1 MVACHLSGTRQ
12 RWFGVVFLLPVIAAF
27 AVGQWLAGAM
37 LVLLAVIMAVEL
49 RAMLALPAAAGTVL
63 SALVV
68 LSSVPLPTLNFFDH
82 LLFGLVAAITVGG
95 VVFFY
100 KSLIFSVFTVL
111 LVLCLFAA
119 NRLLALESGQV
130 VLLSL
135 AAVIAACDSAAYFAG
150 RFFGGPKLMV
160 AVSPNKTLS
169 GSMGGLVAA
178 SISCVM
184 LADFLYLD
192 GIYAAI
198 GAGVVLGVVAQS
210 GDLLESAVKR
220 RAGVKDS
227 GTIIPG
233 HGGLLDRFDG
243 YILVLPVA
251 LAYISFLEGPPV

>member
-1 MVACHLSGTRQ
+1 
-12 RWFGVVFLLPVIAAF
+12 LPVIAAF
-27 AVGQWLAGAM
+27 AVGQWIAGAM
-37 LVLLAVIMAVEL
+37 LVLLAAIMAVEL
-49 RAMLALPAAAGTVL
+49 RAMLALPATAGAVL
-63 SALVV
+63 VALLV
-68 LSSVPLPTLNFFDH
+68 LPAVPLPTSDFFDH
-82 LLFGLVAAITVGG
+82 LFFGVVAALTAGG
-95 VVFFY
+95 VVVFY
-100 KSLIFSVFTVL
+100 KPLIFCVFTVL

-150 RFFGGPKLMV
+150 RFFGGPKLLV

-178 SISCVM
+178 SISCVI
-184 LADFLYLD
+184 LADFLNLD
-192 GIYAAI
+192 SIYGAI
-198 GAGVVLGVVAQS
+198 GAGVVLGVVAQA

-233 HGGLLDRFDG
+233 HGGILDRFDG
-243 YILVLPVA
+243 YLLVLPVA
-251 LAYISFLEGPPV
+251 LAYISFL

>member
-1 MVACHLSGTRQ
+1 S
-12 RWFGVVFLLPVIAAF
+12 
-27 AVGQWLAGAM
+27 
-37 LVLLAVIMAVEL
+37 
-49 RAMLALPAAAGTVL
+49 
-63 SALVV
+63 
-68 LSSVPLPTLNFFDH
+68 
-82 LLFGLVAAITVGG
+82 

-100 KSLIFSVFTVL
+100 KPLIFSVFTVL

-150 RFFGGPKLMV
+150 RFFGGPKLLV

-178 SISCVM
+178 SISCVI
-184 LADFLYLD
+184 LADFLYL
-192 GIYAAI
+192 GSIYAAM
-198 GAGVVLGVVAQS
+198 GAGLVLGVVAQS

-243 YILVLPVA
+243 YLLVLPVA
-251 LAYISFLEGPPV
+251 LAYFSFL

>member
-1 MVACHLSGTRQ
+1 MVAGQLSGTRQ

-27 AVGQWLAGAM
+27 AVGQWVAGAM
-37 LVLLAVIMAVEL
+37 LVLLAAIMAVEL
-49 RAMLALPAAAGTVL
+49 RAILALPAAAGAVL
-63 SALVV
+63 IALLV
-68 LSSVPLPTLNFFDH
+68 LPAVPLPTLDFFDH
-82 LLFGLVAAITVGG
+82 LLFGAVAALTAGG

-100 KSLIFSVFTVL
+100 KTLIFSVFTVL

-150 RFFGGPKLMV
+150 RFFGGPKLLV

-178 SISCVM
+178 SISCVI
-184 LADFLYLD
+184 LADFLYL
-192 GIYAAI
+192 GSIYAAM

-243 YILVLPVA
+243 YLLVLPVA
-251 LAYISFLEGPPV
+251 LAYISFL

>member
-1 MVACHLSGTRQ
+1 MVAGQLFGTRQ

-27 AVGQWLAGAM
+27 AVGQWVAGAM
-37 LVLLAVIMAVEL
+37 LVLLATIMAVEL
-49 RAMLALPAAAGTVL
+49 HAMLALPPAAGAVL
-63 SALVV
+63 VALLV
-68 LSSVPLPTLNFFDH
+68 LPAVPLLTLGFFDH
-82 LLFGLVAAITVGG
+82 LFFGVVAALTAGT

-135 AAVIAACDSAAYFAG
+135 AAVIAACDSAAYFTG
-150 RFFGGPKLMV
+150 RFFGGPKLLV

-178 SISCVM
+178 SISCVI
-184 LADFLYLD
+184 LADFLYL
-192 GIYAAI
+192 GSIYAAM
-198 GAGVVLGVVAQS
+198 GAGLVLGVVAQS
-210 GDLLESAVKR
+210 GALLESAVKR

-243 YILVLPVA
+243 YLLVLPAA
-251 LAYISFLEGPPV
+251 LAYISFL

>member
-1 MVACHLSGTRQ
+1 MVAGKLSGTRQ

-27 AVGQWLAGAM
+27 AVGQWVAGAM
-37 LVLLAVIMAVEL
+37 LVLLAAIMAVEL
-49 RAMLALPAAAGTVL
+49 RAMLALPATAGAVL
-63 SALVV
+63 FAMLV
-68 LSSVPLPTLNFFDH
+68 LPAVPLPTLDSFDH
-82 LLFGLVAAITVGG
+82 LLFGVVAALTAGG
-95 VVFFY
+95 AVFFY
-100 KSLIFSVFTVL
+100 KQLIFSVFTVL

-135 AAVIAACDSAAYFAG
+135 AAVIAACDSAAYFTG
-150 RFFGGPKLMV
+150 RFFGGPKLLV

-192 GIYAAI
+192 SIYAAI

-243 YILVLPVA
+243 YLLVLPAA
-251 LAYISFLEGPPV
+251 LTYISFL

>member
-1 MVACHLSGTRQ
+1 MVAGQLSGTRQ

-27 AVGQWLAGAM
+27 AVGQWVAGAM
-37 LVLLAVIMAVEL
+37 LVLLAAIMAVEL
-49 RAMLALPAAAGTVL
+49 RAMLALAPAAEAVL
-63 SALVV
+63 VALLV
-68 LSSVPLPTLNFFDH
+68 LPAVPLPTLGFFDH
-82 LLFGLVAAITVGG
+82 LLFGVVAALTAGG

-100 KSLIFSVFTVL
+100 KPLIFCVFTVL

-150 RFFGGPKLMV
+150 RFFGGPKLLV
-160 AVSPNKTLS
+160 AVSPNKTIS

-178 SISCVM
+178 SISCVI

-192 GIYAAI
+192 SIYAAI

-243 YILVLPVA
+243 YLLVLPVA
-251 LAYISFLEGPPV
+251 LGYISFL